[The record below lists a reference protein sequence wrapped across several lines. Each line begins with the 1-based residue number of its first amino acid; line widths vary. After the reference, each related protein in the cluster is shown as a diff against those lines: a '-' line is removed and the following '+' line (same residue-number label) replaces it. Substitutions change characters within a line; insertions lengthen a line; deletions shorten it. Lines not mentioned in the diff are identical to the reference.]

1 MKCLKDTEFFLF
13 SLWHTIFGIIYI
25 VAQVFLYVFIT
36 HLFEVRYHT
45 YIFLTQ
51 FFRSLEIIGYGAIAI
66 VMLIRAGRT
75 GGMEKAGALFL
86 AVWLCMIGMVSFQQ
100 SMEYFIIHTI
110 IGVVAGA
117 LLIIESRGRN
127 VNETI
132 GRYLLGFWLIAHPL
146 AQYLA
151 LGYLNVF
158 SGRMVCV
165 VEMRAALG
173 IMALVSGVFLLISK
187 ASSTASKTA

>member
-1 MKCLKDTEFFLF
+1 MRRTGNMGLLLF
-13 SLWHTIFGIIYI
+13 SLWLIIFGTIYFI
-25 VAQVFLYVFIT
+25 AQVFLYVFIT

-45 YIFLTQ
+45 YIFLTR
-51 FFRSLEIIGYGAIAI
+51 FFRSLEIVGYGTVFII
-66 VMLIRAGRT
+66 MLIRAGRT
-75 GGMEKAGALFL
+75 RGTEKVGTLFL
-86 AVWLCMIGMVSFQQ
+86 AVWLCMAGVLSVQQ
-100 SMEYFIIHTI
+100 SIESFIIHAI

-117 LLIIESRGRN
+117 LLIIESRRRN
-127 VNETI
+127 VTETI

-165 VEMRAALG
+165 VEVRAALG
-173 IMALVSGVFLLISK
+173 IMAVVSAVFLLISK
-187 ASSTASKTA
+187 VSSPASETP